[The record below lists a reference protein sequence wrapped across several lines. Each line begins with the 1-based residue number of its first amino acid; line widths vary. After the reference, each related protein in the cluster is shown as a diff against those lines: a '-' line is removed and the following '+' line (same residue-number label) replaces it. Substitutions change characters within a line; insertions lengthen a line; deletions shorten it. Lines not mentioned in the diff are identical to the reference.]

1 MPKQS
6 TLAKGFARGLT
17 ADLAGVAGD
26 TANNM
31 ANLLRAGFGY
41 AGHKLG
47 MLKAE
52 DMPELVENKDSPF
65 TSDWLAKNTPLED
78 VGESGYTAAR
88 IAGGLAPALVG
99 FAKGSVGAK
108 PTAPGVMDEKG
119 ALLMPEHLIS
129 RNKLNLASDA
139 VVRLPSGG
147 FLRPV
152 DAPIDLK
159 RLADLKQN
167 PQEIPLP
174 ELYPK
179 LAGTK
184 DFAFDTIGT
193 TPLAANL
200 GGYHSPL
207 MGRSVINSNRSL
219 PDMANTADHEINHSI
234 QTKGFA
240 MDTGSNPTYFSDPDY
255 KKGFAEGGKFANT
268 KNYFPGLDLEAYQ
281 AQLQQNPLMA
291 YRNSEGEIVARIGG
305 GAAELMS
312 QGGSQVP
319 TQQLLDALTRR
330 EGGFKNANIRL
341 VLKNWD
347 TNQDQQLHLPAYLGK
362 ELKNTEEGIF
372 NNSGAKIGYSPAYR

>member
-78 VGESGYTAAR
+78 TGEAGYTAAR

-99 FAKGSVGAK
+99 FAKGSAGAK

-119 ALLMPEHLIS
+119 ALLVPES
-129 RNKLNLASDA
+129 FLNQHNLNTASDA
-139 VVRLPSGG
+139 KIKIGSGEI
-147 FLRPV
+147 LRPL
-152 DAPIDLK
+152 DARLDL
-159 RLADLKQN
+159 AALKNAINQST
-167 PQEIPLP
+167 EIPL
-174 ELYPK
+174 EQLYPN
-179 LAGTK
+179 LAGK
-184 DFAFDTIGT
+184 SFMDGENFLA
-193 TPLAANL
+193 TPLPPTQ
-200 GGYHSPL
+200 GGFYSPL
-207 MGRSVINSNRSL
+207 EGKTVVNSAR
-219 PDMANTADHEINHSI
+219 PFEKIAGTVAHEANHALQSRAGMLDV
-234 QTKGFA
+234 
-240 MDTGSNPTYFSDPDY
+240 GSNSRNFTNYDAVNTLREN
-255 KKGFAEGGKFANT
+255 AEKADAS
-268 KNYFPGLDLEAYQ
+268 KLFPEENLSRFYDMLER
-281 AQLQQNPLMA
+281 NPHNSYL
-291 YRNSEGEIVARIGG
+291 RSEGETTARVGG

-330 EGGFKNANIRL
+330 EGGYKDAIISPH
-341 VLKNWD
+341 LKLLGGEPS
-347 TNQDQQLHLPAYLGK
+347 QVYLPAHLGRKLTNK
-362 ELKNTEEGIF
+362 EGSIF
-372 NNSGAKIGYSPAYR
+372 DGFGNHIGFSPAYR